1 MRRVGVAGARG
12 YVPAVQGWRRSRLRA
27 SRASRSLLAGVITA
41 LCFLGFAALALWHL
55 KLDALDEARDDID
68 RLGQTLAVQTTRTLQ
83 GIDLVARAEQE
94 AFTQP
99 AAWQEPARAVQARLQ
114 TNLLRL
120 PAAAG
125 MAIADRQG
133 HVVYASGSL
142 PAKGADLV
150 EHVRFFAQR
159 DALQFP
165 VYASPSAAE
174 EVFGARAIWLSRRIT
189 GRDGQ
194 LMGIVAVSVHADYFR
209 DLYRSQAGR
218 RADLITLQRADG
230 SVVLSYDPAS
240 DMPFPAPATETTP
253 AVARISSV
261 HALNRFPLFLQ
272 TSIAPSTALAGWKTT
287 ARLVGGSAAFA
298 AALLGLLAG
307 ILAHQSQQHERDRE
321 RLREHQDLLQ
331 EAQRIAHVGSWSYDS
346 RTGLVQCS
354 EETRRI
360 LALEPAAAWRRHE
373 VLSRVHPA
381 DRSLLVHAV
390 LTCRRGGRGDVEL
403 RVGFRRHYERWVL
416 VRTAVPQDP
425 GAEVVP
431 GALVDIT
438 ERKAAE
444 TSRAQLA
451 AIVESTEDGVMSMSP
466 EGTILAWN
474 RAAQRLFGYAP
485 AEALGRGISSLFPAD
500 QASDTHR
507 LLGIVAAGRSV
518 EHYDT
523 VRRSKHGDE
532 VHVSLTVS
540 PILDERERITAA
552 SFVAR
557 DITAQKKSQMRRNV
571 EHAVM
576 RALLET
582 ESTDRAMLRVIRTLC
597 QALGWDYGARWSRD
611 PADQCL
617 VPVETWCSPALEA
630 AGLPAAPQDAGELYP
645 HLVQRVWETGWTI
658 LRPDLGHTELPAPP
672 AAAAVGL
679 RSALVFPIK
688 SQNGPV
694 GVLHF
699 LTRELRDTDD
709 ELLETTEMIGSQLGQ
724 YIERQRAE
732 QERALADAR
741 LHRIMANIPD
751 VVFQY
756 KRAPDGSF
764 SFPFISGRV
773 FDLYGE
779 HAADV
784 LRDHL
789 LVFAPV
795 REDQRR
801 ELAKS
806 MLRSKR
812 TGMPWSFETLVRCR
826 NGVRRWIRG
835 QASVSYGA
843 DGSVYWDGVLTD
855 ITPQK
860 RAALEILTLNEKLEQ
875 RVAERTHQLEAI
887 NQELEAFSYSV
898 SHDLR
903 VPLRAVEGY
912 TRLLQDQYA
921 PQLDQT
927 GLHYLERIGH
937 AAQRMSELVDDLLQ
951 LARISRSEL
960 KPGPVDL
967 SRMAHEILR
976 ALAEDAPQRRVAT
989 QVEEKV
995 QVEGDARLLRIVL
1008 ENLIGNAWKFTQHT
1022 SDAVIAFGRQE
1033 LAGDEVVYVRDNG
1046 AGFDM
1051 KRAHK
1056 LFGAFQR
1063 LHRSTDFEG
1072 NGIGLATVRRIITLH
1087 GGKAW
1092 ATSAVNEGATFYF
1105 TLSGAYR
1112 AR

>member
-1 MRRVGVAGARG
+1 MRRVGVAGTRG
-12 YVPAVQGWRRSRLRA
+12 HAPAGQGWKRTRM
-27 SRASRSLLAGVITA
+27 RASRSLLAGMATA
-41 LCFLGFAALALWHL
+41 LCFLGFAALALWYL
-55 KLDALDEARDDID
+55 RLDALAEAQYELD
-68 RLGQTLAVQTTRTLQ
+68 RVGQALAVQTTRTLQ

-94 AFTQP
+94 QFARP
-99 AAWQEPARAVQARLQ
+99 AAWQESPRAVQARLQ
-114 TNLLRL
+114 SNLQRL

-125 MAIADRQG
+125 MAIADREG
-133 HVVYASGSL
+133 HVVYASHALS
-142 PAKGADLV
+142 AKDADLA
-150 EHVRFFAQR
+150 EHVLFFSQR

-165 VYASPSAAE
+165 LYASTPAAE
-174 EVFGARAIWLSRRIT
+174 KLFGVRTFWLSRRIT

-194 LMGIVAVSVHADYFR
+194 FMGIVAVSVHADYFR
-209 DLYRSQAGR
+209 DLYRSQAGER
-218 RADLITLQRADG
+218 VDLITVHRSDG
-230 SVVLSYDPAS
+230 TAIFTYEPAAE
-240 DMPFPAPATETTP
+240 MPFLASAPEAAP
-253 AVARISSV
+253 GAPRISSV
-261 HALNRFPLFLQ
+261 HALNRLPLFLQ
-272 TSIAPSTALAGWKTT
+272 TSLAQSTTLAGWSRT
-287 ARLVGGSAAFA
+287 ARLVGGSAGIA
-298 AALLGLLAG
+298 AVLLGLLAG
-307 ILAHQSQQHERDRE
+307 ILARQSQQHERDKQ
-321 RLREHQDLLQ
+321 RLREHQELLQ

-390 LTCRRGGRGDVEL
+390 LTCRRGGQGDVEL

-425 GAEVVP
+425 GAEIIP

-444 TSRAQLA
+444 ASRAQLA

-474 RAAQRLFGYAP
+474 RAAQRLFGHAP
-485 AEALGRGISSLFPAD
+485 AEALGRNISSLFPAD

-507 LLGIVAAGRSV
+507 LLGIVAAGRSI

-523 VRRSKHGDE
+523 IRRSKHGDD

-552 SFVAR
+552 SFMAR

-576 RALLET
+576 RALLEA

-611 PADQCL
+611 PSEQCL
-617 VPVETWCSPALEA
+617 VPVESWCSPALEA
-630 AGLPAAPQDAGELYP
+630 AGLPATPQDAGELYP

-658 LRPDLGHTELPAPP
+658 LRPDLGHAELPAPP
-672 AAAAVGL
+672 AAAAAGL

-688 SQNGPV
+688 SQSGPV
-694 GVLHF
+694 GVLQF

-732 QERALADAR
+732 QERAWADAR

-764 SFPFISGRV
+764 SFPFISERV
-773 FDLYGE
+773 YDLYGE

-784 LRDHL
+784 LRDHM

-801 ELAKS
+801 DLAKS

-812 TGMPWSFETLVRCR
+812 TGMPWSFETLVRCKT
-826 NGVRRWIRG
+826 GIRRWIRG
-835 QASVSYGA
+835 QASVSYAA

-921 PQLDQT
+921 PQLDEN
-927 GLHYLERIGH
+927 GLHYLDRVGH
-937 AAQRMSELVDDLLQ
+937 ATRRMSELVDDLLQ

-960 KPGPVDL
+960 KSGPVDL
-967 SRMAHEILR
+967 SRMAHEILH
-976 ALAEDAPQRRVAT
+976 ALSEDAPQRHVAT
-989 QVEEKV
+989 QVEDGV
-995 QVEGDARLLRIVL
+995 QMQGDARLLRIVL
-1008 ENLIGNAWKFTQHT
+1008 ENLIGNAWKFTQRT

-1033 LAGDEVVYVRDNG
+1033 LDGDEVIYVRDNG

-1087 GGKAW
+1087 GGKTW
-1092 ATSAVNEGATFYF
+1092 ATGAINEGATFYF

-1112 AR
+1112 PR